1 MPGYGRYQAQ
11 QRLVARMSR
20 CQGAKVPKGY
30 EGEVSRGVKKCQEVS
45 RGGYDCYGPRTS
57 LLLRRQICRRLWQY
71 LLAS

>member
-30 EGEVSRGVKKCQEVS
+30 EGEVSRGVKRCQEVS
-45 RGGYDCYGPRTS
+45 RGVKRW
-57 LLLRRQICRRLWQY
+57 LRLLRAKNIVV
-71 LLAS
+71 A